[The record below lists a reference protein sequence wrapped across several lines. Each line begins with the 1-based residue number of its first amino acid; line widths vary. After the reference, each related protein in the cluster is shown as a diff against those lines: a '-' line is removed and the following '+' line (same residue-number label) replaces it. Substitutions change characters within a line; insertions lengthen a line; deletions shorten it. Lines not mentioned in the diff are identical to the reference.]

1 MYTFSSKLKI
11 ASIILMVVGLL
22 GVVYGF
28 ATSHYTLDEVK
39 TMLAEEEAHH
49 GGGHEADTK
58 AHVVAGGNDH
68 SDNTHDADAI
78 DALEDSDDVEQGHGN
93 EMATDSIEET
103 TADTTAVENN
113 QEITADS
120 TAVENTI
127 AQDSTEVEEGE
138 MMAQTEEVDTL
149 HADDEAHDIDEEHS
163 EMTVDGHGDDG
174 AHGEGMGEAHHGDE
188 HAEHVQHQLANR
200 PWSALYV
207 AAFFF
212 FMIAL
217 GVLAFYAV
225 QFAAQA
231 GWSPVLFR
239 VMEGITAYVLPGALI
254 VLAIAVASGTIGHY
268 NLFVWMDPEVVAED
282 ELIQGKS
289 GFLNLTWF
297 IIRGLFFIAGW
308 SLYRYFARKFS
319 IAQDDADDNRNFKKS
334 FRIAAGF
341 LVFYIYTESMMSWD
355 WIMSVDPHWFSTL
368 FGWYVFASM
377 FVSGI
382 TVIAMLTMYL
392 KSRGFL
398 PFVNDSHL
406 HDLAKFMFGISIF
419 WTYLWF
425 SQFMLIWYSNIPEEV
440 TYFVTRFEDYQ
451 LPFLGMVVMNF
462 IFPLLVLMNSDYK
475 RIPWFVV
482 MAGIVILCG
491 HYIDVFNMIMP
502 ATVGDRWFIGIP
514 EISSILL
521 FGGLF
526 IFVVFTALT
535 KAPLLAKRNPFIK
548 ESEHFHY

>member
-1 MYTFSSKLKI
+1 MYTFSSKLRLVAI
-11 ASIILMVVGLL
+11 ALMIIGAL
-22 GVVYGF
+22 GVTYGF
-28 ATSHYTLDEVK
+28 MTSHKSLDEVK
-39 TMLAEEEAHH
+39 EMIAHEEAGHH
-49 GGGHEADTK
+49 GGGHA
-58 AHVVAGGNDH
+58 AAA
-68 SDNTHDADAI
+68 NTHAVAT
-78 DALEDSDDVEQGHGN
+78 DDHGN
-93 EMATDSIEET
+93 SH
-103 TADTTAVENN
+103 
-113 QEITADS
+113 
-120 TAVENTI
+120 
-127 AQDSTEVEEGE
+127 G
-138 MMAQTEEVDTL
+138 
-149 HADDEAHDIDEEHS
+149 DEAHSDA
-163 EMTVDGHGDDG
+163 G
-174 AHGEGMGEAHHGDE
+174 HHGDE
-188 HAEHVQHQLANR
+188 HAEHVMHQIHNR
-200 PWSALYV
+200 PYAALYV

-217 GVLAFYAV
+217 GALAFYAI

-239 VMEGITAYVLPGALI
+239 VMEGITKYVLPGGLI
-254 VLAIAVASGTIGHY
+254 VLAIAFVADSH
-268 NLFVWMDPEVVAED
+268 LFVWLKEGVTEPGNENYDALVA
-282 ELIQGKS
+282 GKS
-289 GFLNLTWF
+289 GWLNKTGF
-297 IIRGLFFIAGW
+297 FIRGLIFLGGW

-319 IAQDDADDNRNFKKS
+319 IAQDNADDNKNFKKS

-382 TVIAMLTMYL
+382 TVIALITMYL
-392 KSRGFL
+392 KSRGHL

-440 TYFVTRFEDYQ
+440 TYFVTRFQDYQ

-462 IFPLLVLMNSDYK
+462 VFPLLVLMNSDYK

-502 ATVGDRWFIGIP
+502 ATVGDRWSIGIP
-514 EISSILL
+514 ELSSICL
-521 FGGLF
+521 FAGLF
-526 IFVVFTALT
+526 IFIVFTALT

>member
-1 MYTFSSKLKI
+1 MYTFSNRLKTFSI
-11 ASIILMVVGLL
+11 ALMIIGAI
-22 GVVYGF
+22 GVVIGF
-28 ATSHYTLDEVK
+28 MTSHKSFEEVEA
-39 TMLAEEEAHH
+39 LVAAESAHH
-49 GGGHEADTK
+49 GGGHDAEA
-58 AHVVAGGNDH
+58 AHVAPAASHDTHAAEGHAG
-68 SDNTHDADAI
+68 
-78 DALEDSDDVEQGHGN
+78 
-93 EMATDSIEET
+93 
-103 TADTTAVENN
+103 
-113 QEITADS
+113 
-120 TAVENTI
+120 
-127 AQDSTEVEEGE
+127 
-138 MMAQTEEVDTL
+138 EEVHHED
-149 HADDEAHDIDEEHS
+149 AHKKHI
-163 EMTVDGHGDDG
+163 
-174 AHGEGMGEAHHGDE
+174 
-188 HAEHVQHQLANR
+188 EHVQHQIANR

-212 FMIAL
+212 MMIAL
-217 GVLAFYAV
+217 GALAFYAI

-254 VLAIAVASGTIGHY
+254 VLLIAVASGTIGHY
-268 NLFVWMDPEVVAED
+268 NIFVWMDPEVVAHD
-282 ELIQGKS
+282 KLIEGKS
-289 GFLNLTWF
+289 GFLNLPWF
-297 IIRGLFFIAGW
+297 VIRGLFFIGGW
-308 SLYRYFARKFS
+308 SLYRHFARKFS
-319 IAQDDADDNRNFKKS
+319 IAQDTAEDNRYFKKS
-334 FRIAAGF
+334 FRISAAF

-377 FVSGI
+377 FVSAI
-382 TVIAMLTMYL
+382 TVIAMVTLYL
-392 KSRGFL
+392 KNKGLL

-440 TYFVTRFEDYQ
+440 TYFVTRFEDYK
-451 LPFLGMVVMNF
+451 LPFLGMVAMNF
-462 IFPLLVLMNSDYK
+462 LFPLLLLMNSDYK

-482 MAGIVILCG
+482 MAGIVILAG

-514 EISSILL
+514 EIGSILL

-535 KAPLLAKRNPFIK
+535 KAPLLAKGNPYIK